1 MFLNSIFLKT
11 SSKESCFSITS
22 CRSTVKFSEHPAVLC
37 LANCMRTVARQ
48 SVPASA
54 GSDRWA
60 FPEDFGFPESS
71 NRPLTGLPQV
81 ISLVASDT
89 YIIPAFMDY
98 LALDGMGQTLNSVK
112 ALKDFPS
119 ITQPTLLGVL
129 PTNFSEARRGDHEM
143 YQAVATTL
151 GAKLIL
157 PFIRTDARAAYA
169 ASHQMA
175 IWEFALK
182 GKA

>member
-1 MFLNSIFLKT
+1 M
-11 SSKESCFSITS
+11 
-22 CRSTVKFSEHPAVLC
+22 
-37 LANCMRTVARQ
+37 
-48 SVPASA
+48 
-54 GSDRWA
+54 
-60 FPEDFGFPESS
+60 
-71 NRPLTGLPQV
+71 
-81 ISLVASDT
+81 SLVASDT

-143 YQAVATTL
+143 YQTVATTL

-157 PFIRTDARAAYA
+157 PCIRTDARAAYA
-169 ASHQMA
+169 ASHQMT
-175 IWEFALK
+175 IWEFAPNGK
-182 GKA
+182 GVIGSEKPIGLEGTNSLGLHRFCGAPRWASIGAWIINCIARLTVSTTLTTIWCGYRATAKRGWSGQSQRD

>member
-1 MFLNSIFLKT
+1 M
-11 SSKESCFSITS
+11 
-22 CRSTVKFSEHPAVLC
+22 
-37 LANCMRTVARQ
+37 
-48 SVPASA
+48 
-54 GSDRWA
+54 
-60 FPEDFGFPESS
+60 
-71 NRPLTGLPQV
+71 
-81 ISLVASDT
+81 SLVASDT

-98 LALDGMGQTLNSVK
+98 LALDGMGQMLNSVK